1 MIDIKELKSRY
12 DEIKK
17 NIADRYMNVD
27 LDAIIA
33 IQDERYTIL
42 QEVEVLRAKRN
53 ENAAKMKGKIEQS
66 LRAELIEEGKR
77 KSKLLVRSNNCIIY
91 FEILFVIVV
100 NIRIGND

>member
-1 MIDIKELKSRY
+1 MIDIKELKTRY

-17 NIADRYMNVD
+17 NITDRYMNVD

-53 ENAAKMKGKIEQS
+53 ENAQKMKGKLGGQHKVPR
-66 LRAELIEEGKR
+66 L
-77 KSKLLVRSNNCIIY
+77 SNTRNYIDEIISMNQ
-91 FEILFVIVV
+91 E
-100 NIRIGND
+100 